1 MKSLSPFPSKMQR
14 LAKAIVVP
22 RGILVFPFHS
32 PALATPFSSAVEQK
46 GAVLLP
52 ALSCSS
58 AGVELVGLVCAAA
71 HI

>member
-14 LAKAIVVP
+14 LANAIVVP
-22 RGILVFPFHS
+22 QGILVFPFHS
-32 PALATPFSSAVEQK
+32 PTLTTPFSSAVKQK
-46 GAVLLP
+46 GAVVLV
-52 ALSCSS
+52 LSCSS